1 MDVKRKKIKKLE
13 VMVADVIR
21 ETPETTTLILFTGND
36 ILEYEP
42 GHFLTIDP
50 HQFHALE
57 RWTNYLEDKKGR
69 KEKARAYSLSSEPG
83 EKYLAITVKE
93 ERYIPGKTLYPP
105 LLSPIL
111 AMRTPRGT
119 PMVITGF
126 TGPYTLKD
134 PLPESLVHICA
145 GSGIVPNFS
154 IIKYAL
160 RNYPDIKHRLLY
172 SNRRW
177 KDTIFRNELIQ
188 LKEEF
193 PDQLDITFTFTRED
207 KVDLPVSSYNRRI
220 DQAMISEV
228 VSDPSA
234 QIYVCGPGLSIH
246 DKRAAEALGKTP
258 SPRFFDSV
266 LTQLNDLGIDK
277 SNIKHETYG

>member
-1 MDVKRKKIKKLE
+1 MDAKRKKIKKLE
-13 VMVADVIR
+13 VMVADVVR

-57 RWTNYLEDKKGR
+57 RWTNYLEDKKGK
-69 KEKARAYSLSSEPG
+69 KEKARAYSLTSEPG

-134 PLPESLVHICA
+134 PLPENLVHVCA

-160 RNYPDIKHRLLY
+160 RNHPNMKHRLLY

-177 KDTIFRNELIQ
+177 EDTIFRNELLQ
-188 LKEEF
+188 LKGEF
-193 PDQLDITFTFTRED
+193 PDQLDIIFTFTREE
-207 KVDLPVSSYNRRI
+207 KTDLPVPTYNRRI
-220 DQAMISEV
+220 DQAMINEIV
-228 VSDPSA
+228 TDPSA
-234 QIYVCGPGLSIH
+234 KYYVCGPGLSIH
-246 DKRAAEALGKTP
+246 EKRAAEALGKTQ
-258 SPRFFDSV
+258 SPRFFESV
-266 LTQLNDLGIDK
+266 LTQLNELGIDK
-277 SNIKHETYG
+277 TNIKHETYG